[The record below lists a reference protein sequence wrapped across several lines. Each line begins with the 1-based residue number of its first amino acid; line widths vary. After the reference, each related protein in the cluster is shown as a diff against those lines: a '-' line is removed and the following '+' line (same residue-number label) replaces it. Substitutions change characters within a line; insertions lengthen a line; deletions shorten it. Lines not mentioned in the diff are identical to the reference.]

1 MNAEQL
7 MGLKVV
13 GSEDGTTIGTV
24 KGLLISQDE
33 KRLVALEVGGGI
45 LSHSLFVP
53 FESVKSVEHDV
64 VMVPSSESLV
74 DRQNLASEG
83 LTGSLAKRQVFTED
97 GKNLGTVH
105 GYSIDPQTGKISSMT
120 LAVDKEV
127 LGGLWS
133 SAGDSYDISG
143 ELIKTLGD
151 NVVVDGSVPERT
163 GMSKAA

>member
-13 GSEDGTTIGTV
+13 GAEDGTTIGTV

-33 KRLVALEVGGGI
+33 KSLVALEVGGGI
-45 LSHSLFVP
+45 LSQSLFVP
-53 FESVKSVEHDV
+53 FENVKSVEHDV

-74 DRQNLASEG
+74 DRQNIPTEG
-83 LTGSLAKRQVFTED
+83 LMGSLTKRKVFTED

-105 GYSIDPQTGKISSMT
+105 GYSIDPQTGKISALT

-127 LGGLWS
+127 LGGLWR
-133 SAGDSYDISG
+133 SAGDSYDIPG

-151 NVVVDGSVPERT
+151 NIVVDESVPERT